1 MNPLHPHQVR
11 HFSIQP
17 LAFQPC
23 ICREP
28 FLHHFAPFSPPS
40 FPSSLAHQ
48 PLTITNC
55 TSWEGSLAGQS
66 PIRRSALWDFVYFL
80 YFVVALIRK
89 PFLHHF
95 APFSRSSFPSSLAHQ
110 PLTITN

>member
-1 MNPLHPHQVR
+1 MATKEERIKILACLVRGQAGLVPLYIIE
-11 HFSIQP
+11 SD
-17 LAFQPC
+17 
-23 ICREP
+23 E
-28 FLHHFAPFSPPS
+28 
-40 FPSSLAHQ
+40 
-48 PLTITNC
+48 TITNC
-55 TSWEGSLAGQS
+55 TSWEGRRLAGQS

-110 PLTITN
+110 PLTITNCTTAHPRASGQPSTFN